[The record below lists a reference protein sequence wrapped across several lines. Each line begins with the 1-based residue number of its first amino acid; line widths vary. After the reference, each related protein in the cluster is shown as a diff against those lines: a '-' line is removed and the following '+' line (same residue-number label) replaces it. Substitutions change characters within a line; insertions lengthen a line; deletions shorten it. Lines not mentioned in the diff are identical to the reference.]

1 MGLLVSKHLIDST
14 CKLSASVKGA
24 ESPCKHQGTGKV
36 LGWLKSKDFHIAGD
50 ICGLLFWVSQN
61 ILSSAIVHVKG
72 ANISATIIFLCSY
85 VSTLIAANARYS
97 TGYKYLWTAMT
108 FLLWFLDYPN
118 KWAINGACNCTMSR
132 KMRILLFN
140 RRCEIHIYSYI
151 HVYIYLYYILY
162 IYAYTICLYYGETS
176 RTSHH
181 WSGSRQTHQNGWM
194 NQPADM
200 ESEMMTFP
208 SAKLFERSMFTFHVS

>member
-151 HVYIYLYYILY
+151 HVYIYIFIYILY
-162 IYAYTICLYYGETS
+162 ICIHNMFILWWDKPHKSSLIRITTNTSKWVNEPTSWHGIWNDDVSECETL
-176 RTSHH
+176 R
-181 WSGSRQTHQNGWM
+181 
-194 NQPADM
+194 
-200 ESEMMTFP
+200 EI
-208 SAKLFERSMFTFHVS
+208 HVHLPC